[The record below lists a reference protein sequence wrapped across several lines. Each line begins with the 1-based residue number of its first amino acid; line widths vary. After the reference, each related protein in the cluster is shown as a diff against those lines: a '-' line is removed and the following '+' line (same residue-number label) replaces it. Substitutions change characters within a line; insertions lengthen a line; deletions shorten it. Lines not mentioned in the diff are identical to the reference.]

1 MIRVG
6 CARPP
11 GIVTA
16 LARPLA
22 AVRMASRNARLIGVI
37 AAVVVADLRRILK
50 ASAAQQF
57 F

>member
-11 GIVTA
+11 GIVTT